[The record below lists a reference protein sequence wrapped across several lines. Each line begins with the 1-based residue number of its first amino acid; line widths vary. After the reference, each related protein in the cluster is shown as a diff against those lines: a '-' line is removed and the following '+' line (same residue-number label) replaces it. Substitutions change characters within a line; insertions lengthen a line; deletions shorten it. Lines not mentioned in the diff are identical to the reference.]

1 MNKNP
6 FWKYLVLILVL
17 VPAFIFALP
26 NLYDND
32 PGLQIIG
39 LRGTDVDTN
48 LLSRVEKALGSA
60 EISPKSVVMKRDALK
75 IRFDNSQDQLAAQ
88 KKVDT
93 LLGNNYSSA
102 LSSISSSPDWLGNMG
117 ALPMFLGLDL
127 RGGVHFLIQVDS
139 DFAVKRSRK
148 STIDTIR
155 RVLRENK
162 IGLNGSPAVVDETQF
177 ELSLRDGEKLSQARR
192 RIAIEFPNLLLL
204 DFEREGQT
212 IIQASISDFEIAEI
226 KRSAIRKNIQA
237 LRSRVAELGV
247 AEPVIQQQG
256 LDRIAVQLP
265 GVQDPAEAKIILG
278 NTATLE
284 VYLVDE
290 NNANL
295 SGSSRTPAG
304 SARYYFRSGEPI
316 LLKRR
321 LLYSGSCVIDAT
333 PGFDQQNGG
342 STVNLVLDSKCGST
356 NYSVTSQNVNNRMA
370 VVYTETKTDIIT
382 DKVTGEQTPKVTVI
396 KEVLTAPVIN
406 EPLRERFQISGMA
419 NQQEAKNLAL
429 NLRAGSL
436 DTPIYIIEERTIGPS
451 LGKENIE
458 KGFKSVIFG
467 FLAVLAFMIIYYRF
481 FGGVACVALVLNLV
495 IIVSVFSIFQLTLTL
510 PGVAGMVLTVGM
522 AVDAN
527 VLIFE
532 RIREELATGAK
543 PQQAIFSGYDR
554 AYSTIVDANI
564 TTLIAALVLFVFGN
578 GPVEGFALTLG
589 VGILTSMFTAIFVS
603 RILVN
608 AIYGGRKLDK
618 LAI

>member
-17 VPAFIFALP
+17 LPAFLFALP
-26 NLYDND
+26 NIYDND
-32 PGLQIIG
+32 PGIQIKG
-39 LRGTDVDTN
+39 LRSTEVDSN
-48 LLSRVEKALGSA
+48 LLSRVDSALNSA
-60 EISPKSVVMKRDALK
+60 DIKPKSLSMERDALK
-75 IRFDNSQDQLAAQ
+75 IRFENTQDQLAAQ

-93 LLGNNYSSA
+93 LLGNDYASA
-102 LSSISSSPDWLGNMG
+102 LSSISSSPNWLSGMG
-117 ALPMFLGLDL
+117 ALPMYLGLDL

-139 DFAVKRSRK
+139 DFAVKRSQK
-148 STIDTIR
+148 ATIDTIR
-155 RVLRENK
+155 RVLRENDVA
-162 IGLNGSPAVVDETQF
+162 INGSPAVTSDTQF
-177 ELSLRDGEKLSQARR
+177 EFTLRDAEKLSQARR

-204 DFEREGQT
+204 DFEREDKT
-212 IIQASISDFEIAEI
+212 IIQATIPDYQIEET

-237 LRSRVAELGV
+237 LRSRVDELGV

-256 LDRIAVQLP
+256 LDRIVVQLP
-265 GVQDPAEAKIILG
+265 GVQDPAEAKKILG
-278 NTATLE
+278 STATLE

-290 NNANL
+290 KNAGL
-295 SGSSRTPAG
+295 SSSSRVPAGSSR
-304 SARYYFRSGEPI
+304 YFFRSGESI

-321 LLYSGSCVIDAT
+321 LIYSGACVIDAV
-333 PGFDQQNGG
+333 PGFDQHNGG
-342 STVNLVLDSKCGST
+342 AIVNLTLDSQCGSI
-356 NYSVTSQNVNNRMA
+356 NYNVTSKNVENRMA
-370 VVYTETKTDIIT
+370 VVYVETKTDIVV
-382 DKVTGEQTPKVTVI
+382 DSQGKQTPKVTVI

-419 NQQEAKNLAL
+419 NQQEAQSLAL
-429 NLRAGSL
+429 SLRAGSL

-458 KGFKSVIFG
+458 KGFKSVLYG
-467 FLAVLAFMIIYYRF
+467 FLAVLVFMIFYYRF
-481 FGGVACVALVLNLV
+481 FGGVASVALILNLV
-495 IIVSVFSIFQLTLTL
+495 IIVSVLSIFQATLTL

-532 RIREELATGAK
+532 RIREEIAAGIK
-543 PQQAIFSGYDR
+543 PQQAIFSGYDK

-564 TTLIAALVLFVFGN
+564 TTLIAALVLYVFGN